1 MSDIQSLLADATELP
16 VADRLD
22 LIEALWET
30 LPDNSLPPLPEA
42 WMAEIQRRS
51 AEYDAGHDAGASRAT
66 PWETVRAE
74 ALQRLPNGGQTGGTR
89 GR

>member
-1 MSDIQSLLADATELP
+1 MSDIQSLLADAAELP

-51 AEYDAGHDAGASRAT
+51 AEYDAGASRTT